1 MKHKP
6 LLPVVISVLLFAL
19 SSCKQNVPQLALYVP
34 KDAATV
40 FVIDTKAITDKINSS
55 GITMDSIM
63 NMMDKYG
70 SNLHWSD
77 IENSGVDLI
86 KPFFAFNSTTN
97 SMQNGNTEN
106 SGVVASLSAT
116 GKLESF
122 LQKQLNTP
130 NVKTDTK
137 YKYIDLKDGSV
148 VGWNNNV
155 LILSSVKPN
164 KQERADEALSH
175 QQLTTL
181 FTQSES
187 NSLASISEF
196 KNALNKPGDIH
207 FWSNASGNLNN
218 IPMLG
223 MTKITTLFK
232 DTYTDGT
239 IDFEN
244 GKAIATAETHYN
256 KTLSDILNKY
266 PSREIDKSMLSRY
279 PQPINGFG
287 IVAFNPKVLIDI
299 LHYLGYDT
307 MADNYTSEMG
317 FSTNDIVNAFSGDIA
332 VIFSD
337 FKMEDKSI
345 PYLPG
350 VQSKTPGGEF
360 LVNAK
365 IGDKAAFNK
374 VIAGLV
380 NKNILTKNG
389 DQYQLGFFGGHD
401 FIIETTNNNL
411 LIASDDALIKTYEA
425 STTNSALT
433 SDVEK
438 EIDDKSMA
446 MYIDIAAML
455 QKTNSS
461 DTSAVKTM
469 QAARATFKNFIASTD
484 KSDGKST
491 NANLELNTVNAN
503 ENSLAA
509 LVKFISIAH
518 EENMHKRDKWAA
530 YPPSSNQ
537 NETDSSTE
545 QNDSDQNNQ

>member
-1 MKHKP
+1 MKNKLSLP
-6 LLPVVISVLLFAL
+6 AIISFLLLAF

-40 FVIDTKAITDKINSS
+40 FIIDAKAITDKINSS
-55 GITMDSIM
+55 GITMDSIV
-63 NMMDKYG
+63 NMMDKHG
-70 SNLHWSD
+70 SNLRWSD
-77 IENSGVDLI
+77 IENSGVDLT
-86 KPFFAFNSTTN
+86 KPVFAFNTTKT
-97 SMQNGNTEN
+97 SVQMGNTEN
-106 SGVVASLSAT
+106 SGIVASLSGT

-137 YKYIDLKDGSV
+137 YKYVDLKDGSV
-148 VGWNNNV
+148 VGWTNNV

-175 QQLTTL
+175 QQLTAL

-187 NSLASISEF
+187 NSLASVSGF

-207 FWSNASGNLNN
+207 FWSNASGSLNN

-223 MTKITTLFK
+223 MTKITSLFQ

-244 GKAIATAETHYN
+244 GKAIVSSETHFN
-256 KTLSDILNKY
+256 KTLSDMLKKY
-266 PSREIDKSMLSRY
+266 PAKEIDKSMISRY
-279 PQPINGFG
+279 PKPVNGFG
-287 IVAFNPKVLIDI
+287 IVAFNPKVLVDI

-337 FKMEDKSI
+337 FKMEDKAI

-360 LVNAK
+360 LVNVK
-365 IGDKAAFNK
+365 IGDKAAFDRVMN
-374 VIAGLV
+374 GLV
-380 NKNILTKNG
+380 NKNILSKNG

-401 FIIETTNNNL
+401 FVIETTSNNL
-411 LIASDDALIKTYEA
+411 FIASDDALIKAYEA
-425 STTNSALT
+425 STTNAALT
-433 SDVEK
+433 GDIEK

-446 MYIDIAAML
+446 IYVDVAGML
-455 QKTNSS
+455 KKANAG
-461 DTSAVKTM
+461 DTSSLKTA
-469 QAARATFKNFIASTD
+469 QAAQATFKNFIASTD
-484 KSDGKST
+484 KGDGKSVT
-491 NANLELNTVNAN
+491 GNLELNFVNTSK
-503 ENSLAA
+503 NSLAA
-509 LVKFISIAH
+509 LVKFMSIAH

-530 YPPSSNQ
+530 YPPHLND
-537 NETDSSTE
+537 TDSSME